1 MFSQARAAGNTL
13 LMLAAYSG
21 HAQLSQDLLSRG
33 ADPNRLNDRGQ
44 SIVAGAVFKG
54 YDEVVRV
61 LMECGADARL
71 GKPTAIETAAMFGR
85 EKALLDVLGAKEGD
99 IGQDVPLPP
108 GAAVNK
114 S

>member
-1 MFSQARAAGNTL
+1 M
-13 LMLAAYSG
+13 
-21 HAQLSQDLLSRG
+21 QLTQDLLSRG

-61 LMECGADARL
+61 LVRCGADARL
-71 GKPTAIETAAMFGR
+71 GKPTAMFGW
-85 EKALLDVLGAKEGD
+85 EKAMLDVLGAKEGD

-108 GAAVNK
+108 GAAVIN